1 MHDAGM
7 DCDRIFEERGV
18 VMTVVLHP
26 RAAPADTVRVWI
38 GVFDATEAPPL
49 RWFLDSV
56 DTAPTVLRPL
66 SSVRT
71 GAMLPSGAQP
81 SNTRRVFSGVFE
93 FRGLQADTLYNV
105 AVHAGGAGA
114 TINVRTLPTEI
125 PQLLHGTF
133 NVLLVSCFHRDEDP
147 AGLAGAVVSQ
157 LPAAARPQLSLL
169 MGDQVYLDLP
179 TLKNFPDEEDWL
191 AGKFEKDYTLNW
203 SGITGYAQ
211 ILATAP
217 SVSVPDDHEY
227 WNNYPHPSPMIGN
240 SLTANGRNRWRR
252 AAMAMYEGF
261 QLPYPA
267 SQNEPFILNVDPLSF
282 FIPDMRSVRAEGRA
296 NTMHPDALQ
305 RMREWVDGVIA
316 RRTYAVFVSGQ
327 SLYSEAVGSVA
338 GAVADYELPNYG
350 DYADVMREIAR
361 LSDAGLPAL
370 FLTGDVH
377 WGRVTQTRDV
387 RTHRTA
393 MYEVISSPSS
403 LVTTV
408 GFDQVSA
415 VTSWFSRLFGKPKA
429 WPRHS
434 DAAKPPDFLA
444 SDVLAERFRC
454 DMLHGQRGNHVA
466 LLQFARNGGSMN
478 FRVSYWPISRDST
491 LGRPVIVGP
500 FQLRRQ

>member
-1 MHDAGM
+1 MS
-7 DCDRIFEERGV
+7 II
-18 VMTVVLHP
+18 LHP
-26 RAAPADTVRVWI
+26 RAAPADRIRVWI
-38 GVFDATEAPPL
+38 GAFQVTSEPQL
-49 RWFLDSV
+49 TWFLDSV
-56 DTAPTVLRPL
+56 PVTPTALRPL
-66 SSVRT
+66 SSVRSN
-71 GAMLPSGAQP
+71 AMLPAGANP
-81 SNTRRVFSGVFE
+81 GNVRRVFSGVYE
-93 FRGLQADTLYNV
+93 FSGLQADTLYNV
-105 AVHAGGAGA
+105 AVHAGGSGG
-114 TINVRTLPTEI
+114 TINVRTLPNRV
-125 PQLLHGTF
+125 PALLDGAF

-147 AGLAGAVVSQ
+147 AGLAGTIVSQ
-157 LPAAARPQLSLL
+157 LPAAAKPHITIL

-179 TLKNFPDEEDWL
+179 TLRNFPDDEAWL
-191 AGKFEKDYTLNW
+191 AQKFENDYTANW
-203 SGITGYAQ
+203 QGAPGYSQ
-211 ILATAP
+211 ILDMAP

-267 SQNEPFILNVDPLSF
+267 SLSQPFLLNVEPLSF

-296 NTMHPDALQ
+296 STMHPDALQ

-316 RRTYAVFVSGQ
+316 RRDYPVFVSGQ
-327 SLYSEAVGSVA
+327 SLFSEAVGGLA

-350 DYADVMREIAR
+350 DYAEIMRQLAR

-370 FLTGDVH
+370 CLTGDVH

-387 RTHRTA
+387 RTSRTA
-393 MYEVISSPSS
+393 MYEIISSPTS

-408 GFDQVSA
+408 GVDQVSA
-415 VTSWFSRLFGKPKA
+415 VSAWFSRLFGKPRA

-434 DAAKPPDFLA
+434 DAAKSPDFLA

-454 DMLHGQRGNHVA
+454 DLLHGQRGNHVA

-478 FRVSYWPISRDST
+478 FRVHYLPISRDSA
-491 LGRPVIVGP
+491 LGRPVVVGP
-500 FQLRRQ
+500 FQLRQN